1 MSTCF
6 FIVVAMMMKIRIIV
20 DGHVYSRNYV
30 TNLYVE
36 GDLDEGL
43 DLILSIN
50 KRLEDSLVVLV
61 GCHEELY

>member
-1 MSTCF
+1 
-6 FIVVAMMMKIRIIV
+6 MMKIRIIV